1 MGYKFEYVPTPLS
14 FRGVGMYIDNTLE
27 YVIIEKHSNE
37 AFPALWIEIIN
48 SNKKNIICG
57 IIYRQHNNPDRFLT
71 YFNEKVEQF
80 SATGKLL
87 CVMGDFNVDLLK
99 SGSCNYAQDFLNS
112 CQSFSLLPTIDKSTR
127 INNNSATLID
137 VFVNTFDQQI
147 TSGNI
152 VSDISDHYSQFCIM
166 QSTRDRGTRYLRSK
180 KVRDFSQ
187 FSENK
192 FLSEFSEISW
202 NDIIQKN
209 RYDANKLFSTFY
221 NKFNKL
227 LNKHVPYKSVTHRD
241 IKKFSKPWITNGLK
255 KSIKE
260 KNRLL
265 SQGDHDKYKYYRN
278 RISTLIRNNKKHWPL
293 QKYSIEYY
301 IEIFYRI
308 FYGIF

>member
-1 MGYKFEYVPTPLS
+1 
-14 FRGVGMYIDNTLE
+14 MYIDNTLE

-37 AFPALWIEIIN
+37 AFQALWIEIMN

-57 IIYRQHNNPDRFLT
+57 IIYRQHTNPDRFLT

-152 VSDISDHYSQFCIM
+152 VSDISDHYSQF
-166 QSTRDRGTRYLRSK
+166 
-180 KVRDFSQ
+180 
-187 FSENK
+187 N
-192 FLSEFSEISW
+192 
-202 NDIIQKN
+202 
-209 RYDANKLFSTFY
+209 
-221 NKFNKL
+221 
-227 LNKHVPYKSVTHRD
+227 
-241 IKKFSKPWITNGLK
+241 
-255 KSIKE
+255 
-260 KNRLL
+260 
-265 SQGDHDKYKYYRN
+265 
-278 RISTLIRNNKKHWPL
+278 
-293 QKYSIEYY
+293 
-301 IEIFYRI
+301 
-308 FYGIF
+308 

>member
-1 MGYKFEYVPTPLS
+1 
-14 FRGVGMYIDNTLE
+14 
-27 YVIIEKHSNE
+27 
-37 AFPALWIEIIN
+37 
-48 SNKKNIICG
+48 
-57 IIYRQHNNPDRFLT
+57 
-71 YFNEKVEQF
+71 
-80 SATGKLL
+80 
-87 CVMGDFNVDLLK
+87 MGDFNVDLLK

-278 RISTLIRNNKKHWPL
+278 RISTLIRNNKKHWSL